1 MTNESWLS
9 GADGCTN
16 LQRLLEGN
24 LALREGDI
32 DSCASHWKLC
42 PICREAYPDAMARIR
57 GLRRALEDGIR
68 ENFARLRHQYLARKH
83 EILSSSSSDQ
93 PNYEAVLARLFRAGS
108 EIQYDLVY

>member
-57 GLRRALEDGIR
+57 GLRRALDMRIAAIGDLDLLELMKGLLNERVWRVDNPPGPIGTS
-68 ENFARLRHQYLARKH
+68 NPHQTRR
-83 EILSSSSSDQ
+83 S
-93 PNYEAVLARLFRAGS
+93 
-108 EIQYDLVY
+108 